1 MTDAQKTYDHW
12 GMTREEILDYAE
24 NDLRRLRK
32 KEKESMGFPQDG
44 SRYRRRRAHSSALS
58 GPGGGLFSLARRR
71 RAGPCYPDRGRS

>member
-44 SRYRRRRAHSSALS
+44 SSGQYDAWTEALVTAMRDHDS
-58 GPGGGLFSLARRR
+58 
-71 RAGPCYPDRGRS
+71 D